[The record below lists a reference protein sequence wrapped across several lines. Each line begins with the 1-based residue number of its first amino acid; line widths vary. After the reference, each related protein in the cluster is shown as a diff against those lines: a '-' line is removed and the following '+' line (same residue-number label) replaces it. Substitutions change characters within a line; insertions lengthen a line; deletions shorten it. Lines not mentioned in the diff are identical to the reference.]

1 MVQTVRLGGTD
12 IEVAAIGHGL
22 MLMTWTP
29 TPVSDEQ
36 AFEAIIKGVDA
47 AGGAKVL
54 LNSGEFYG
62 ENFSTTNLE
71 LLARFY
77 KKYPEYADKTVLSVK
92 GGVDLANGHAISR
105 YLYDYRLAKPHLS
118 KKISLEFLRKSI
130 DNINAKLEGTKHV
143 DIFEAARVDPNRS
156 IEEAMNNMKTLIEE
170 GKFSHV
176 GLSECSAETLRRANA
191 VVPVAAVEIEVSPFS
206 YEEETRKVIATA
218 KELNIPVAAYSP
230 LGRGFLTGQITKLE
244 DILEG
249 DMRHQSERFKPHQT
263 KNFPHNLTLVD
274 ALKTIA
280 AKKGVSPGQLA
291 LAWVRS
297 LGPHMLPIP
306 GSSKASRTIENLQA
320 ADIILTEDEKAEIN
334 GILDTI
340 QVKGARYQASTPG
353 LWG

>member
-47 AGGAKVL
+47 AGGAKIL

-62 ENFSTTNLE
+62 QNFSTANLE

-92 GGVDLANGHAISR
+92 GGVDLANGSGPIA
-105 YLYDYRLAKPHLS
+105 
-118 KKISLEFLRKSI
+118 SLEFLRKSI

-143 DIFEAARVDPNRS
+143 DIFESARVDPNRS

-170 GKFSHV
+170 GKFGHV

-244 DILEG
+244 DIPEG
-249 DMRHQSERFKPHQT
+249 DMRHHLERFKPE
-263 KNFPHNLTLVD
+263 NFSHNLTLVD

-320 ADIILTEDEKAEIN
+320 ADITLTEDEKAEIN